1 MMKRHTIIVG
11 ISLFVLSIAA
21 ISNAAKTAQA
31 HLPEK
36 HSTRLGTHVHGL
48 SELTIAMEGKSLEIQ
63 LTSPAMNLVG
73 FEHKASDPKDI
84 AAVENATSLLREH
97 DSQFLLSGGRCVH
110 VKTSIDTSGLIEGDV
125 HDHTH
130 QTQSNE
136 HNQKH
141 NDHPQYDS
149 HREIVANYQYSCG
162 NTASLPSMTVALF
175 QSFPGIHKI
184 HVMWVKQ
191 TQQGAATL
199 TPKNRI
205 IKFR

>member
-1 MMKRHTIIVG
+1 MMKRHTLIAG
-11 ISLFVLSIAA
+11 ISLFVLSTVANP
-21 ISNAAKTAQA
+21 NAAEIAQA
-31 HLPEK
+31 HLPEE
-36 HSTRLGTHVHGL
+36 HATRLDAHVHGL

-73 FEHKASDPKDI
+73 FEHKASDAKDI
-84 AAVENATSLLREH
+84 AAVENAASLLREH

-110 VKTSIDTSGLIEGDV
+110 VKTSIDISGLIASDD

-130 QTQSNE
+130 QTKSNG
-136 HNQKH
+136 HKH
-141 NDHPQYDS
+141 AHDDHIQNDS
-149 HREIVANYQYSCG
+149 HSEIVANYQYSCE

-175 QSFPGIHKI
+175 ESFPGIHRI

>member
-1 MMKRHTIIVG
+1 MKRHTIIVG
-11 ISLFVLSIAA
+11 ISLFVLSIATN
-21 ISNAAKTAQA
+21 SNAVKTVQVL
-31 HLPEK
+31 LPEK

-73 FEHKASDPKDI
+73 FEHKASGTKDI

-97 DSQFLLSGGRCVH
+97 DSQFLLSGDRCVH
-110 VKTSIDTSGLIEGDV
+110 VKTSIDTSDLIVGND
-125 HDHTH
+125 HDHIH
-130 QTQSNE
+130 QRKYNE
-136 HNQKH
+136 HKH
-141 NDHPQYDS
+141 EHDDHIQNDS
-149 HREIVANYQYSCG
+149 HSEIVANYQYSCE
-162 NTASLPSMTVALF
+162 NTALLPSMTVALF
-175 QSFPGIHKI
+175 ESFPGIHKI

-199 TPKNRI
+199 TPKNHI

>member
-1 MMKRHTIIVG
+1 
-11 ISLFVLSIAA
+11 
-21 ISNAAKTAQA
+21 
-31 HLPEK
+31 
-36 HSTRLGTHVHGL
+36 
-48 SELTIAMEGKSLEIQ
+48 MEDRFLEIQ

-84 AAVENATSLLREH
+84 AAIENATSLLREH

-130 QTQSNE
+130 QTKSIE
-136 HNQKH
+136 HNHEHEDHSQK
-141 NDHPQYDS
+141 DS
-149 HREIVANYQYSCG
+149 HSEIVANYQYRCE

-175 QSFPGIHKI
+175 ESFPDIHKI